1 MGKFKDFFSGDVPF
15 YKKLLMGIVH
25 YLNNN
30 LLFLGFVFGCV
41 LNSTLL
47 RMMTLHDYFYIK
59 PFLADVAVI
68 MVVGL
73 IGYFIRPSR
82 RFVYY
87 IVLLSAL
94 SILNFG
100 NSVYYTNFKSFVS
113 ASQIATAAQLNGVMD
128 AVTHNIMEFKDFVF
142 FLPVILYV
150 VLYIF
155 IRKKNKESLSN
166 DYSKKK
172 AHSTAIRTFIV
183 SAGIFAIFCTQVTGT
198 DLSRLV
204 KNWNRV
210 SVVTEFGEYTYT
222 VSDVI
227 STIKNSLNTVFGVE
241 KSKETFNSFYES
253 SSEPEEKKTDNEI
266 GKYKNIFEGKNMLV
280 IHAESIQQ
288 FVMDT
293 SFNGVEVTP
302 NLNKLAKEG
311 IYFSN
316 FYAQESIGT
325 SSDSEFT
332 FSSSLLPASSGTVA
346 VSYPDRLYVT
356 TQKLLKEKGY
366 YTFSMH
372 ANNGS
377 FWNRIEL
384 HKSLGYDKFFNYT
397 TDYDIDLDDPEQI
410 VGMGLNDKDFFA
422 QSVDK
427 IKTIASENEN
437 WMGTLIMLSNHT
449 PFTDAANVSG
459 YEVDFKYQEYNAE
472 TGEYEEKSAP
482 FLEGTKLGNYFKSVN
497 YADQAL
503 GELIDELD
511 SEGLLDNTVLVIYG
525 DHDAKIKESE
535 YEYYLNYDP
544 YTDTV
549 REEGDEGYVP
559 VDEYCY
565 NINRKVPFI
574 IWTKDHE
581 EYTPEEITAIGGMYD
596 CLPTLGNMFGYESKY
611 ALGHDLFNDGSSNNT
626 VILPSANFI
635 TDQIYYSSANN
646 EYFDLTDYENVMTK
660 VPVNMQTDYSTGL
673 PKYIP
678 PVAEE
683 SSDNDSDEDE
693 DAATDKEFTI
703 RDAYSGSELAKRYN
717 DGIVDQEYINER
729 NAYTDQRM
737 AVSDAIIF
745 HDMIKVNLEGET
757 ESSESTGDT
766 DSSQEQTTAALTAEK
781 AS

>member
-15 YKKLLMGIVH
+15 YKKLLMGIAH

-30 LLFLGFVFGCV
+30 LLFLGFAFGCV

-94 SILNFG
+94 SVLNFG

-683 SSDNDSDEDE
+683 SSDNDSDEDA

>member
-1 MGKFKDFFSGDVPF
+1 MGKFKDFFSDDVPF
-15 YKKLLMGIVH
+15 YKKLLMGIAH

-155 IRKKNKESLSN
+155 IRKKNNESLSN

-172 AHSTAIRTFIV
+172 AHSTAIRTFVV

-646 EYFDLTDYENVMTK
+646 EYFDLIDYENVMTK

>member
-1 MGKFKDFFSGDVPF
+1 MGKFRDFFNGDIPF
-15 YKKLLMGIVH
+15 YKKLLMGIKK
-25 YLNNN
+25 YLYNN

-47 RMMTLHDYFYIK
+47 RMMTLHNYVYIK

-87 IVLLSAL
+87 VVLLSAL
-94 SILNFG
+94 SLLNFG
-100 NSVYYTNFKSFVS
+100 NSVYYTNFKSFIS

-142 FLPVILYV
+142 FLPVVLYV

-166 DYSKKK
+166 DYSKKQ
-172 AHSTAIRTFIV
+172 AHKTAIKTFVV
-183 SAGIFAIFCTQVTGT
+183 SLAIFGVFCTQVTST

-222 VSDVI
+222 ISDVV

-253 SSEPEEKKTDNEI
+253 SNKSEKEKPEKDKE
-266 GKYKNIFEGKNMLV
+266 KYKNIFEGKNMLV

-288 FVMDT
+288 FAMET
-293 SFNGVEVTP
+293 SFNGKEVTP

-311 IYFSN
+311 LYFSN

-397 TDYDIDLDDPEQI
+397 NDYDIDLNDPEQI
-410 VGMGLNDKDFFA
+410 VGMGLNDKDFFS

-427 IKTIASENEN
+427 IKTIAGENEN

-449 PFTDAANVSG
+449 PFTDAAAASG
-459 YEVDFKYQEYNAE
+459 YEVDYKYQELNPD
-472 TGEYEEKSAP
+472 TGKYEEKSAP

-503 GELIDELD
+503 GELIEKLD
-511 SEGLLDNTVLVIYG
+511 SEGLLENTVLVIYG

-549 REEGDEGYVP
+549 LEEGDEGYVP

-565 NINRKVPFI
+565 NLNRKVPFI
-574 IWTKDHE
+574 IWTKDHK
-581 EYTPEEITAIGGMYD
+581 EYTPKEITTIGGMYD

-611 ALGHDLFNDGSSNNT
+611 ALGHNLFGDGSSNNT

-646 EYFDLTDYENVMTK
+646 EYFDLTEYENVMTK
-660 VPVNMQTDYSTGL
+660 VPVNMQTDYSKGL

-678 PVAEE
+678 PVPED
-683 SSDNDSDEDE
+683 SSDVDSSENEDGE
-693 DAATDKEFTI
+693 TDKVYTI
-703 RDAYSGSELAKRYN
+703 RDTYSGSEIAKRYN

-737 AVSDAIIF
+737 AVSDAIVF
-745 HDMIKVNLEGET
+745 HDMIRVNLE
-757 ESSESTGDT
+757 SET
-766 DSSQEQTTAALTAEK
+766 DSSDTSKEPDSSEIQTTASLTTEK